1 MFRHYKAQT
10 PVALQIKKMGN
21 QKSMTP
27 CFNLYG
33 RIFNVFTKSDSL
45 KAFSVLLLKNQSKQ
59 SIAIEDLE

>member
-1 MFRHYKAQT
+1 MFRYYKAQT

-33 RIFNVFTKSDSL
+33 RIFLMSL
-45 KAFSVLLLKNQSKQ
+45 LNLTV
-59 SIAIEDLE
+59 

>member
-45 KAFSVLLLKNQSKQ
+45 KAFSVLFAKKSEQTVHS
-59 SIAIEDLE
+59 D